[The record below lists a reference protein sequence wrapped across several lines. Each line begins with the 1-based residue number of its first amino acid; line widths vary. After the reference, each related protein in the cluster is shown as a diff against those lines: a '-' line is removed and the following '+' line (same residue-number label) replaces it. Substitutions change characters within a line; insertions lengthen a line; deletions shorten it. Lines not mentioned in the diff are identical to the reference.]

1 MEFSFS
7 LPTKIEFG
15 CGALERTGILAKAAG
30 AKKVMLVADQEVI
43 RTGLLGRVRKR
54 LEEEHIPVVE
64 FSQIVAN
71 PRIKD
76 CEKGAQLAIEE
87 DVDFLVAVGGGSSM
101 DTAKAIAGMLGH
113 HTTDFKVIQYPQAY
127 TEDSFPLIC
136 IPTTAGTGS
145 EMSICGVVTDEE
157 TRTKVFCFDPKCHA
171 TIAICDPE
179 VLYGLPG
186 QVAAATA
193 VDALTHAIEGF
204 VAKCTNA
211 VTESFGIR
219 AVKLISENIREFV
232 YERTPQSCEAIM
244 LGSMFAGIAFGY
256 SDTCAVHSL
265 SETIGGA
272 YDTPHGVAN
281 AIFLANV
288 TEYSIPGNME
298 KYAQIAEAMGIT
310 GSGLSHAGTKMLRT
324 FVGTGQSKGNW
335 VRGFLK
341 NIKNNL

>member
-1 MEFSFS
+1 M
-7 LPTKIEFG
+7 
-15 CGALERTGILAKAAG
+15 
-30 AKKVMLVADQEVI
+30 
-43 RTGLLGRVRKR
+43 
-54 LEEEHIPVVE
+54 
-64 FSQIVAN
+64 
-71 PRIKD
+71 
-76 CEKGAQLAIEE
+76 
-87 DVDFLVAVGGGSSM
+87 
-101 DTAKAIAGMLGH
+101 
-113 HTTDFKVIQYPQAY
+113 
-127 TEDSFPLIC
+127 
-136 IPTTAGTGS
+136 
-145 EMSICGVVTDEE
+145 
-157 TRTKVFCFDPKCHA
+157 
-171 TIAICDPE
+171 
-179 VLYGLPG
+179 
-186 QVAAATA
+186 AAATA

-298 KYAQIAEAMGIT
+298 KYAQMAEAMGIT

>member
-1 MEFSFS
+1 M
-7 LPTKIEFG
+7 
-15 CGALERTGILAKAAG
+15 
-30 AKKVMLVADQEVI
+30 
-43 RTGLLGRVRKR
+43 
-54 LEEEHIPVVE
+54 
-64 FSQIVAN
+64 
-71 PRIKD
+71 
-76 CEKGAQLAIEE
+76 
-87 DVDFLVAVGGGSSM
+87 
-101 DTAKAIAGMLGH
+101 
-113 HTTDFKVIQYPQAY
+113 
-127 TEDSFPLIC
+127 
-136 IPTTAGTGS
+136 
-145 EMSICGVVTDEE
+145 
-157 TRTKVFCFDPKCHA
+157 
-171 TIAICDPE
+171 
-179 VLYGLPG
+179 
-186 QVAAATA
+186 
-193 VDALTHAIEGF
+193 THAIEGF

-298 KYAQIAEAMGIT
+298 KYAQMAEAMGIT